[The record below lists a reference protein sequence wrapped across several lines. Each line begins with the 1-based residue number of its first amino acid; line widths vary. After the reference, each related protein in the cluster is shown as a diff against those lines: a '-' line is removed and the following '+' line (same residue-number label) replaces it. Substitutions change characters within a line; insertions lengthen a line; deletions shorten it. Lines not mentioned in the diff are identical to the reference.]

1 MTTEL
6 KELSKVFVNQ
16 LIYKTDEYG
25 LNLYDAYDEIDNGM
39 IEYLF
44 FEEDIEMT
52 EEISDYCKSVFN
64 SVLTDYMADEE
75 NQYQR

>member
-6 KELSKVFVNQ
+6 KELSKGFVNQ

-39 IEYLF
+39 IEDLF